1 MRSTLLISERA
12 RAAVWSPSADRCGA
26 PRRLP
31 RGDDQVR
38 VPGGHELGRGQCEMA
53 RLPEGVR
60 RLRRRARGG
69 VRAGG
74 HRPARGR
81 QGHHPQ
87 RPQDRSHRAQRPD
100 DVRARG
106 RVRLVSGVSAVAW
119 RLRGHGE
126 GPAQALLVPG
136 GLRRLRLPLHREGA
150 GAGLPRLPGLARG
163 AAEVTERYDPSEIEP
178 RWQALWERE
187 RTWEVANEAEG
198 DHYYV
203 LEMLPYPSG
212 EPHMGHLKC
221 YAIGDAIA
229 HHRRRTG
236 HRVLHPMGYD
246 AFGLPAEN
254 HAIKTGQHPRDS
266 TEASIDSF
274 RRQMRSWGISIDWS
288 REFGTHEPDYYRWT
302 QWIFLWLFERGL
314 AYRKEAAVKWCPKD
328 QTVLANEQVVDGACE
343 RCGTPV
349 EVRQL
354 EQWFFKITDYAD
366 RLLNDLETIGWPP
379 HVVTMQRNWIG
390 RSEGAEVIFRNE
402 ELGIDYP
409 VFTTR
414 PDTLF
419 GATFFVMAPEHPDVL
434 RLNDSDEAHA
444 YVNRAVRES
453 PEERAEAKEKTGV
466 PLGHTVT
473 NPVNGEQ
480 LPIYVADYVLMEY
493 GTGAIMAV
501 PAHDE
506 RDYEFAKKFDLPI
519 RRVIEGPDDELPY
532 TGDGPMLNSGAFD
545 GEHNREAFK
554 DIVSWLET
562 EGRGK
567 PAINYKLRDW
577 LLSRQRYWGCPIP
590 VVHCETDGI
599 VAVPDDQLPV
609 ELPDIEDYLPKGR
622 SPLAAAEDWVA
633 TSCPSCGGEARRKT
647 DTM

>member
-106 RVRLVSGVSAVAW
+106 RVRLVSGVSAIAW

-136 GLRRLRLPLHREGA
+136 GLRRLRLPLHRQGA
-150 GAGLPRLPGLARG
+150 GAGLPCLPGLARG

-203 LEMLPYPSG
+203 LEML
-212 EPHMGHLKC
+212 
-221 YAIGDAIA
+221 
-229 HHRRRTG
+229 
-236 HRVLHPMGYD
+236 
-246 AFGLPAEN
+246 
-254 HAIKTGQHPRDS
+254 
-266 TEASIDSF
+266 
-274 RRQMRSWGISIDWS
+274 
-288 REFGTHEPDYYRWT
+288 
-302 QWIFLWLFERGL
+302 
-314 AYRKEAAVKWCPKD
+314 
-328 QTVLANEQVVDGACE
+328 ANEQVIDGRCE

-354 EQWFFKITDYAD
+354 EQWFFRITDYAD
-366 RLLNDLETIGWPP
+366 RLLEDLDTIDWPA
-379 HVVTMQRNWIG
+379 HVKTMQRNWIG
-390 RSEGAEVIFRNE
+390 RSEGAEVVFRCE

-419 GATFFVMAPEHPDVL
+419 GATFFVMAPEHPDVFKL
-434 RLNDSDEAHA
+434 SDAPEVHE
-444 YVNRAVRES
+444 YVNRAISES
-453 PEERAEAKEKTGV
+453 ADERGAEHREKTGV
-466 PLGHTVT
+466 PLGRTVT
-473 NPVNGEQ
+473 NPVNGEEI
-480 LPIYVADYVLMEY
+480 PMFVA
-493 GTGAIMAV
+493 
-501 PAHDE
+501 
-506 RDYEFAKKFDLPI
+506 
-519 RRVIEGPDDELPY
+519 
-532 TGDGPMLNSGAFD
+532 
-545 GEHNREAFK
+545 
-554 DIVSWLET
+554 
-562 EGRGK
+562 
-567 PAINYKLRDW
+567 
-577 LLSRQRYWGCPIP
+577 
-590 VVHCETDGI
+590 
-599 VAVPDDQLPV
+599 
-609 ELPDIEDYLPKGR
+609 
-622 SPLAAAEDWVA
+622 
-633 TSCPSCGGEARRKT
+633 
-647 DTM
+647 